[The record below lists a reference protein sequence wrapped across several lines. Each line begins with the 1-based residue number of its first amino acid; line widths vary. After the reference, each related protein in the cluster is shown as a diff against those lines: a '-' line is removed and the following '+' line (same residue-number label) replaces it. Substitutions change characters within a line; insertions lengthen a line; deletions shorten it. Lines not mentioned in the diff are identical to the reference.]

1 MQGMEIIQRVLKISV
16 RIPIVKGGGKE
27 WTSSLKKLE
36 IGSIKNINFDRVCAP
51 KIIICAPNMTFPPK
65 ILKIKTFAPKIKRVQ
80 KILPPPIYLGG
91 GGNHEKGDLNG
102 QMHRPGYRD
111 TLLLTNYPLWGFS
124 PKVRYPNRNFHAKNW
139 TSQRG
144 ARGVVH
150 GKSIFYYFSIGM
162 YRKTLKNGVFGLK
175 YDLDHP
181 KSIFYRKQSTLCTY
195 RNLFNHISGHFIF

>member
-1 MQGMEIIQRVLKISV
+1 MNMLDPSEQDIHRYFGNYSLIIQRVLKISV

-91 GGNHEKGDLNG
+91 KETMLTVNAMNELTVKESREKG
-102 QMHRPGYRD
+102 RIP
-111 TLLLTNYPLWGFS
+111 
-124 PKVRYPNRNFHAKNW
+124 
-139 TSQRG
+139 
-144 ARGVVH
+144 
-150 GKSIFYYFSIGM
+150 IFLH
-162 YRKTLKNGVFGLK
+162 K
-175 YDLDHP
+175 
-181 KSIFYRKQSTLCTY
+181 LC
-195 RNLFNHISGHFIF
+195 